1 MLRRYT
7 ASADATIVSAY
18 ELNMSTRGT
27 GSNTGEADILET
39 FSIYGRQSTSSQE
52 LSRILI
58 KFPIDEISSDRTAG
72 KVPASGSVSFYLKM
86 FNAPHSKTVP
96 KNYKLIVRPV
106 SASWQEG
113 DGLDLEGYKDV
124 TYDESGTNW
133 INANSNSTAA
143 TATVTVLNEGFIENG
158 DTITLTAADGTEVVC
173 TMHATTTTS
182 TAQTTAVQAARNG
195 GSTTAVA
202 SEIATAINFSS
213 FFSATAA
220 SNVVTITQ
228 ATAGLAGNT
237 TVTIVE
243 GGATGFSKTNFTGG
257 DGKWNNVGG
266 DYLNTPIYSQSFDSG
281 TENLEIDISEL
292 VENWI
297 TGAPTKFANYGVGV
311 FMSSSYEASASQS
324 SVDSDSN
331 VILNTTGSGKSY
343 YTKRFFARGTQYF
356 YHRPVIEARW
366 DSSTL
371 DDRGYFFFSS
381 SRAPAADNL
390 NTLYFY
396 NMIRGRLV
404 DLPGITPLYGSP
416 FSKIMVSL
424 FSGSSSGSAPAG
436 AALTLSNSD
445 LGTSKTSATGGWVS
459 TGIYSCSICLASSSI
474 TSLYDVWFSGSQ
486 TVANA
491 SSATKQYFTGS
502 IKPKVFDTG
511 ISTIKNPYRLSITN
525 LQPKYLPNDTAR
537 LNVYIRRKNWS
548 PTVYTVATQA
558 VEVETIVS
566 ASYRVYRVVDG
577 FTVVAHGTG
586 SDNHTRL
593 SYDVSGNYFDLD
605 MRLLQPG
612 YAYGLKFAFYDER
625 NLAWQEQEETFK
637 FRVMEYEY

>member
-7 ASADATIVSAY
+7 ASADTTIVSAY

-27 GSNTGEADILET
+27 GSNAGQADILET

-52 LSRILI
+52 LSRILV
-58 KFPIDEISSDRTAG
+58 KFPIDQISTDRTAG

-96 KNYKLIVRPV
+96 KNYKLIVKPV
-106 SASWQEG
+106 SSSWEEG
-113 DGLDLEGYKDV
+113 DGLDLEAYKDV
-124 TYDESGTNW
+124 TYDETGANW
-133 INANSNSTAA
+133 IRSA
-143 TATVTVLNEGFIENG
+143 
-158 DTITLTAADGTEVVC
+158 
-173 TMHATTTTS
+173 
-182 TAQTTAVQAARNG
+182 
-195 GSTTAVA
+195 GSTSWT
-202 SEIATAINFSS
+202 
-213 FFSATAA
+213 
-220 SNVVTITQ
+220 
-228 ATAGLAGNT
+228 
-237 TVTIVE
+237 
-243 GGATGFSKTNFTGG
+243 K
-257 DGKWNNVGG
+257 VGG
-266 DYLNTPIYSQSFDSG
+266 DYLGTPIYSQSFDSG

-297 TGAPTKFANYGVGV
+297 TGAPTKFENYGVGV

-324 SVDSDSN
+324 SVNSDSN

-371 DDRGYFFFSS
+371 DDRGNFFFSS

-396 NMIRGRLV
+396 NMVRGRLV
-404 DLPGITPLYGSP
+404 NLPGINSTYGHPGS
-416 FSKIMVSL
+416 FVKVSL

-436 AALTLSNSD
+436 GALTLSNSD
-445 LGTSKTSATGGWVS
+445 LGSSATSATGGWVS
-459 TGIYSCSICLASSSI
+459 TGVYSCSVCLASSSI
-474 TSLYDVWFSGSQ
+474 TTLYDIWFSGSQ
-486 TVANA
+486 TPANA
-491 SSATKQYFTGS
+491 YSATKQYFTGS
-502 IKPKVFDTG
+502 IKPKVIDMG
-511 ISTIKNPYRLSITN
+511 HSTITDPYRLSITN

-548 PTVYTVATQA
+548 PTVYTVANQA
-558 VEVETIVS
+558 VEVDTIMS
-566 ASYRVYRVVDG
+566 ASYRVYRVIDG

-605 MRLLQPG
+605 MKLLQPG

-637 FRVMEYEY
+637 FRVVEYEY